1 MAREPIAV
9 CEPSKTP
16 VDADPLETQEWV
28 DSLLDVL
35 HRWGPERVRY
45 LLAQL
50 AGNAHAA
57 GVQLPVAA
65 FTPQVNSIPPSLEPE
80 YPGDEALE
88 TRIEAALRWNAIA
101 MVVRANRKHKGLGGH
116 LATYASVCTAF
127 EVGFNHFFRAP
138 GPEHGGDQVFFQG
151 HASPGIYARAYLEG
165 RFSKERLEL
174 FRQEL
179 SPGGLSSYPH
189 PWLQP
194 DFWSF
199 PTVSMGLG
207 ALQAIY
213 QARFNRY
220 VHQRGLANAAPC
232 RVWNFLGDG
241 EMDEPESV
249 GALSV
254 AAREGLDNLVFV
266 VNCNLQRLD
275 GPVRGNGSV
284 VRELEGL
291 FRGAG
296 WNVLKVLWAS
306 EWDAL
311 FERDEEG
318 HLVRRLS
325 SILDGDMQRIAS
337 LPGAERRKALFN
349 TPELQALT
357 AHLSDDEVEA
367 LRRGGHD
374 RKKLYAAYKEA
385 VDGDHPGVPTAIL
398 IHTIKGWG
406 MGDAGESKNV
416 AHQSKTL
423 DGADR
428 ARFRERFEVQVPADQ
443 LEEFPYVDLE
453 ADAPARDYLLA
464 RRAELGGPFPVRE
477 VRAQPLENPPTLE
490 ELSEFLGDSG
500 GREVSTTMAF
510 VRMLGK
516 LMRHEAVGE
525 LLVPIIPDEARTF
538 GMDAL
543 FRPFGIYS
551 PNGQRYEP
559 VDKASFLYYREAS
572 DGQILEEGIT
582 EAGATSSFIAAG
594 TAYAV
599 HGVNTIPVYVFYSMF
614 GFQRVMD
621 LIWAAGDARAKGFL
635 FGATAGRTTLN
646 GEGLQHEDG
655 HSHLLASC
663 VPTVRA
669 YDPAYGYET
678 AVLVQDGIRRMYQ
691 ACEPGFYYITLYN
704 ENYEQPAMP
713 EGAEEGIVA
722 GMYRLGAPQAG
733 PNDRPQ
739 LFGSGPI
746 LREVLRA
753 QAILETFGV
762 EADVWSVTSYSQL
775 RLDALAAERVT
786 RLNPDREHAPS
797 YLERCLADLSG
808 PFVAASDYVQ
818 QVPALIAPWV
828 PGHLHVLGTDGFG
841 RSDTRAAL
849 RRHFEID
856 AEHIVVT
863 TLGALARRGDLEVE
877 VVLRAL
883 EQFEIDRE
891 ALDPVTL

>member
-1 MAREPIAV
+1 M
-9 CEPSKTP
+9 CELTQPQGD
-16 VDADPLETQEWV
+16 VDPQETQEWV

-35 HRWGPERVRY
+35 HRWGPGRVRY

-50 AGNAHAA
+50 AGNAHSA

-65 FTPQVNSIPPSLEPE
+65 FTPALNSIPPHLEPA
-80 YPGDEALE
+80 YPGDEELE
-88 TRIEAALRWNAIA
+88 DQLEAALRWNAKA

-116 LATYASVCTAF
+116 LATYASLCTAL

-138 GPEHGGDQVFFQG
+138 SKDSAGDQVFFQG
-151 HASPGIYARAYLEG
+151 HASPGIYARAFLEG
-165 RFSKERLEL
+165 RFSAEQLDL

-179 SPGGLSSYPH
+179 TPGGLSSYPH
-189 PWLQP
+189 PWLMP
-194 DFWSF
+194 EFWSF

-207 ALQAIY
+207 GLQAIY

-220 VHQRGLANAAPC
+220 LHHRGLADTSGC
-232 RVWNFLGDG
+232 VVWDFLGDG

-249 GALSV
+249 GALAV

-275 GPVRGNGSV
+275 GPVRGNASV
-284 VRELEGL
+284 VRELEGI

-296 WNVLKVLWAS
+296 WNVLKVLWAR
-306 EWDAL
+306 EWDEL

-318 HLVRRLS
+318 HLARRLS
-325 SILDGDMQRIAS
+325 AILDGDMQRIAT
-337 LPGAERRKALFN
+337 LPPAEKRKALFD

-357 AHLSDDEVEA
+357 AHLSDEQFEA

-374 RKKLYAAYKEA
+374 RAKIYAAYKEA

-416 AHQSKTL
+416 AHQSKSI
-423 DGADR
+423 DGEDR
-428 ARFRERFEVQVPADQ
+428 ARFRERFSVPVPEDQ
-443 LEEFPYVDLE
+443 LEDFPYVDLAE
-453 ADAPARDYLLA
+453 TPARAYLA
-464 RRAELGGPFPVRE
+464 ERRAALGGPFPVRQ

-490 ELSEFLGDSG
+490 DLAEFLGDSG

-516 LMRHEAVGE
+516 LLRHPEIGK

-551 PNGQRYEP
+551 PHGQRYEP
-559 VDKASFLYYREAS
+559 VDKDAFLYYREAQ

-594 TAYAV
+594 TAYAT
-599 HGVNTIPVYVFYSMF
+599 HGANTIPMYVFYSMF

-621 LIWAAGDARAKGFL
+621 LIWAAGDARTKGFL

-678 AVLVQDGIRRMYQ
+678 AVIVQDGIRRMYQ
-691 ACEPGFYYITLYN
+691 AGEPGFYYVTLYN
-704 ENYEQPAMP
+704 ENYAQPAMP
-713 EGAEEGIVA
+713 EGAAEGIVA
-722 GMYRLGAPQAG
+722 GMYRLGPEPSDG
-733 PNDRPQ
+733 KRPQ

-753 QAILETFGV
+753 QTILREEFGV

-775 RLDALAAERVT
+775 RLDALSCERT
-786 RLNPDREHAPS
+786 SRLHPDRPHQPS
-797 YLERCLADLSG
+797 YLERCLEGLDG
-808 PFVAASDYVQ
+808 PFVASSDYVQ
-818 QVPALIAPWV
+818 QVPALIAPWI
-828 PGHLHVLGTDGFG
+828 PGRLHVLGTDGFG
-841 RSDTRAAL
+841 RSDTRPAL
-849 RRHFEID
+849 RRHFEVD
-856 AEHIVVT
+856 AEHVVVT
-863 TLGALARRGDLEVE
+863 TLGALARRGDLDPED
-877 VVLRAL
+877 VVRAL
-883 EQFEIDRE
+883 EQFGIDRE
-891 ALDPVTL
+891 ALDPVTQ

>member
-1 MAREPIAV
+1 M
-9 CEPSKTP
+9 CEPTPLP
-16 VDADPLETQEWV
+16 VDKDPDETREWV

-45 LLAQL
+45 LLAEL

-57 GVQLPVAA
+57 GVELPVTA
-65 FTPQVNSIPPSLEPE
+65 FTPAVNSIPPHLEPD

-88 TRIEAALRWNAIA
+88 DELESALRWNAIA
-101 MVVRANRKHKGLGGH
+101 TVVRANRKHKGLGGH

-127 EVGFNHFFRAP
+127 EVGFNHFFHAP
-138 GPEHGGDQVFFQG
+138 SAEHAGDQVFFQG
-151 HASPGIYARAYLEG
+151 HASPGIYARAFLEG
-165 RFSKERLEL
+165 RLEASQLDL

-179 SPGGLSSYPH
+179 TEGGLSSYPH
-189 PWLQP
+189 PWLMP
-194 DFWSF
+194 EFWNF

-220 VHQRGLANAAPC
+220 LLHRGLSDTETC

-284 VRELEGL
+284 VRELEGI

-296 WNVLKVLWAS
+296 WNVLKVLWAR
-306 EWDAL
+306 EWDEL

-318 HLVRRLS
+318 HLARRLS
-325 SILDGDMQRIAS
+325 SIRDGDLQRIWS
-337 LPGAERRKALFN
+337 LPGAERRKALFD

-357 AHLSDDEVEA
+357 AHLTDEEVER

-374 RKKLYAAYKEA
+374 RRKVYAAYKEA

-398 IHTIKGWG
+398 IHTVKGWG

-423 DGADR
+423 DGEDREAFR
-428 ARFRERFEVQVPADQ
+428 ARFDVPVPEAQV
-443 LEEFPYVDLE
+443 EEFPYVDLE
-453 ADAPARDYLLA
+453 GSQARDYLRA
-464 RRAELGGPFPVRE
+464 RRLDLGGHFPQRLE
-477 VRAQPLENPPTLE
+477 RAAPLENPPTLDDLE
-490 ELSEFLGDSG
+490 EFLGDSG

-516 LMRHEAVGE
+516 LMRHPSVGE

-551 PNGQRYEP
+551 PHGQRYEP
-559 VDKASFLYYREAS
+559 VDKDAFLYYREAKE
-572 DGQILEEGIT
+572 GQILEEGIT

-594 TAYAV
+594 TAWAM
-599 HGVNTIPVYVFYSMF
+599 HGVNTIPMYVFYSMF

-635 FGATAGRTTLN
+635 LGATAGRTTLN

-678 AVLVQDGIRRMYQ
+678 AVIVQDGIRRMY
-691 ACEPGFYYITLYN
+691 ADGEPGFYYITLYN

-713 EGAEEGIVA
+713 EGAAEGIVA
-722 GMYRLGAPQAG
+722 GMYRLTPAPKDASG
-733 PNDRPQ
+733 SRPQ

-746 LREVLRA
+746 LNEVLRA
-753 QAILETFGV
+753 REILATFGV

-775 RLDALAAERVT
+775 RLDALAQERQR
-786 RLNPDREHAPS
+786 RLFPEREPEPS
-797 YLERCLADLSG
+797 YLERCLEGLAG

-818 QVPALIAPWV
+818 HVPAQIAPWV

-856 AEHIVVT
+856 AEHVAVT
-863 TLGALARRGDLEVE
+863 TLSALARQGELDSQVVVE
-877 VVLRAL
+877 AFER
-883 EQFEIDRE
+883 FEIDRE
-891 ALDPVTL
+891 ALDPVTR